1 MKIIIPATI
10 TSGMVTANT
19 AVDAHATYNAGTTY
33 ALNAMVTYNLRYY
46 KSLQAANTG
55 HTPGDVASVAWWSD
69 QGPSNKW
76 AMFDPAVNTQ
86 TTASD
91 TLSFTVTPI
100 TASAIGLVNITA
112 AEVVVAAVYD
122 GDTIYTRT
130 VSMWDTGVVGDW
142 GDYFFAEPEYAAD
155 LSLTDL
161 PVVPGLAITVTLNRT
176 GGTVGVGAVVMGK
189 PLDAGLEQYG
199 LKREG
204 TDYSKVVFD
213 EYGAVSITKR
223 AYAKK
228 FSTQV
233 LVPNRRLNVLTKRL
247 DQIAST
253 PVLVIGA
260 NCIYNSLIVY
270 GLVSYSLDLAL
281 YQYSYISF
289 EVKGLT

>member
-19 AVDAHATYNAGTTY
+19 AVNANADYNAGTTY
-33 ALNAMVTYNLRYY
+33 AADALVTYNLRIY
-46 KSLQAANTG
+46 KSLQASNTG
-55 HTPGDVASVAWWSD
+55 HTPGETGSVAWWAD
-69 QGPSNKW
+69 QGPSNQW
-76 AMFDPAVNTQ
+76 AMFDGALSTQ
-86 TTASD
+86 TTAAD

-100 TASAIGLVNITA
+100 TASAIGLVNISA
-112 AEVVVAAVYD
+112 AEVVVAVVYD
-122 GDTIYTRT
+122 GDTLYSKT
-130 VSMWDTGVVGDW
+130 VSLWDTGVVGDW
-142 GDYFFAEPEYAAD
+142 ADYFFAEPEYSTD
-155 LSLTDL
+155 LALTDL
-161 PVVPGLAITVTLNRT
+161 PVVPGITITVTLNRT

-204 TDYSKVVFD
+204 TDYSNVVFD
-213 EYGAVSITKR
+213 EFGAVSITKR

-233 LVPNRRLNVLTKRL
+233 LVPNGRLNVLTKRL

-260 NCIYNSLIVY
+260 NCIYSSLIVY